1 MPKLYFK
8 DDDENCYG
16 LQYHIDYMKENE
28 IKEMKVF
35 EAKPEHGTGMFF
47 CKEYSEV
54 GEVNGT
60 CGKQCDLYQPRNG
73 KSGIC
78 KHYGFVYEQ
87 TEISKTIKLK

>member
-1 MPKLYFK
+1 MAKLYFQ
-8 DDDENCYG
+8 DDDENCYNI
-16 LQYHIDYMKENE
+16 QHHIDYMKENE

-60 CGKQCDLYQPRNG
+60 CGKMCDKYMPRNG

-78 KHYGFVYEQ
+78 KYHGFVFEQ
-87 TEISKTIKLK
+87 TDKSKIIKI